1 MKKIVSDNLKAWF
14 LTATLWINSSTLT
27 VDKSWTEI
35 TQDFK
40 EKVWEVLNYWKMIED
55 FSILESKNDV
65 KESKEITIF
74 PKETVS
80 IWMQKMSN
88 SILENI
94 KYNW

>member
-1 MKKIVSDNLKAWF
+1 
-14 LTATLWINSSTLT
+14 
-27 VDKSWTEI
+27 
-35 TQDFK
+35 
-40 EKVWEVLNYWKMIED
+40 MIED

-94 KYNW
+94 KYNWLDIINPPFVDIWCVWKGLLCLNYKMIFMIFKRKYR